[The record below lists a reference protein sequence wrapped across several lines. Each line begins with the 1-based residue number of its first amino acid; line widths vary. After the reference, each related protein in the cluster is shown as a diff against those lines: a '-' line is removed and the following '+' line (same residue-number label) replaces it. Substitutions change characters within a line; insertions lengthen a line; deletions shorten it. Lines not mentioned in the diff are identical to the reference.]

1 MRLPLCKLSGGLLR
15 PPLHRAGLTA
25 SLGASAGVGFAVS
38 HELTHG
44 RTRSDKFM
52 AGLLLCLTYYMHWDN
67 SHQAHHVKVR
77 TAHPSRLGM
86 PSGLPRLLLSSF
98 LSPCSAFLMHCC
110 KACLTLPFKQG
121 CFAAI
126 GTSTA

>member
-1 MRLPLCKLSGGLLR
+1 MGLCSSEAGCSTLDLCRGFNFLLCVRLPLCRLSGCRLR
-15 PPLHRAGLTA
+15 PPLPCAGLTG

-77 TAHPSRLGM
+77 AAH
-86 PSGLPRLLLSSF
+86 
-98 LSPCSAFLMHCC
+98 
-110 KACLTLPFKQG
+110 
-121 CFAAI
+121 
-126 GTSTA
+126 

>member
-1 MRLPLCKLSGGLLR
+1 MFAVGASPSLQVVWLSFKAS
-15 PPLHRAGLTA
+15 PPCAGLTG

-67 SHQAHHVKVR
+67 SHQAHHVKAR
-77 TAHPSRLGM
+77 IAH
-86 PSGLPRLLLSSF
+86 
-98 LSPCSAFLMHCC
+98 
-110 KACLTLPFKQG
+110 
-121 CFAAI
+121 
-126 GTSTA
+126 